1 MPRLLYAFAL
11 EDKSPLTRLHPM
23 TWVAITLSFSVCALA
38 TLEPALLGLLGV
50 LLLGLIVLGRLPL
63 RNILG
68 VLTVVLPLTFF
79 ITLVQTVAQVRDIVA
94 TLDLGLFQV
103 HLSRYGFLLGLVITL
118 RVLVLALAMTT
129 FFTVVNP
136 IHLTRALY
144 DLGMPFKYAYA
155 FTLALRFLP
164 LVLDELETINNA
176 QKSRGYDIDRTNI
189 VVKPFRVF
197 PLMVP
202 LVLTSLRRAG
212 LIALAMDLRGFHATP
227 ERTFYYEVH
236 KGSADLALRLAALA
250 LVLIYLSSAIL
261 PLFGLRLLPWIG

>member
-11 EDKSPLTRLHPM
+11 EQQSPLTRLHPM
-23 TWVAITLSFSVCALA
+23 TWVAIAVSFSICALV
-38 TLEPALLGLLGV
+38 TLDPVLLTLLGM
-50 LLLGLIVLGRLPL
+50 LLLGFILLGRLPL
-63 RNILG
+63 GNTLG

-79 ITLVQTVAQVRDIVA
+79 ITLVQTVAQQRDIVA
-94 TLDLGLFQV
+94 SIDLGLFQIQ
-103 HLSRYGFLLGLVITL
+103 LSRYGFLLGLVITL
-118 RVLVLALAMTT
+118 RVLVLALTMTT

-136 IHLTRALY
+136 VHLTKALY

-176 QKSRGYDIDRTNI
+176 QKSRGYDIDRTNVI
-189 VVKPFRVF
+189 VKPFRVF

-202 LVLTSLRRAG
+202 LVLTALRRAG

-227 ERTFYYEVH
+227 ERSFYFDVH
-236 KGSADLALRLAALA
+236 RGPADLVLRLAALA
-250 LVLIYLSSAIL
+250 LAIFYLAIAIL
-261 PLFGLRLLPWIG
+261 PTFGVRPTPWSG